1 MTAGAFSQH
10 ALERETRAAAP
21 PPGLPPQHSIG
32 ARHRFVDRPLNETIY
47 LCFAY
52 GQGATAERLRTELKV
67 PERRWWR
74 LKLKGLA
81 YAHAWGT
88 LWADL
93 GSSRR
98 SPIGFKPFADACLEH
113 GAYDEAAK
121 CVEIA
126 AYL

>member
-74 LKLKGLA
+74 LKQQQVQGLEEVFQQKENQQQPQQQQQQQGQQE
-81 YAHAWGT
+81 HQE
-88 LWADL
+88 
-93 GSSRR
+93 RR
-98 SPIGFKPFADACLEH
+98 
-113 GAYDEAAK
+113 
-121 CVEIA
+121 
-126 AYL
+126 